1 MCDFTLFYGIFH
13 NNYMLKIYIFHIQ
26 FTNFVNESEIAQ
38 KSLLRPS
45 TNRATTNKYIN
56 LIPKKK

>member
-1 MCDFTLFYGIFH
+1 
-13 NNYMLKIYIFHIQ
+13 MLKIYIFHIQ

-45 TNRATTNKYIN
+45 TNRVTTNKYIN